1 MHIPAGAFNQ
11 ASNNDP
17 VLEFNC
23 TFRYDAKQLAVTDTD
38 PPVGG
43 TFTHRHQAAIQYD
56 VNWNEPVDPASVQ
69 TTDLHL
75 SGVPGTTVTNVQV
88 HQRKH
93 DRGVH
98 DSHQQYLLRHVNGEH
113 RGRVDHLIDWQW

>member
-23 TFRYDAKQLAVTDTD
+23 TFRYDATPLAVIDTV

-43 TFTHRHQAAIQYD
+43 TFDPPGPASYTYD
-56 VNWNEPVDPASVQ
+56 LNFNEPVDPASVQ
-69 TTDLHL
+69 TSDLHL
-75 SGVPGTTVTNVQV
+75 SGVPGSTVTNVQV
-88 HQRKH
+88 ING
-93 DRGVH
+93 DRRRSSRFKSTV
-98 DSHQQYLLRHVNGEH
+98 SSQAR
-113 RGRVDHLIDWQW
+113 